1 MNDSSTEISYQVTR
15 QKIILIGDVAVGKTC
30 IINTLLGQKFN
41 EEYEPSIGVDFFSK
55 TLKFK
60 EKAIKLQIWDSAG
73 QEKFKSL
80 IPNYIR
86 GASLIFLIY
95 DITNKNSFTNLPFWV
110 KFINNIENTNI
121 VIVGNKTDL
130 ENKRQISTEEAKNYC
145 LENSFEFF
153 EVSAKNG
160 NGLFDMLFT
169 SIANLP
175 IFSLLNTEKLQKEEI
190 VQCLQKEN
198 IDYYNHIEQKKIN
211 EITDD
216 KGGVELNEN
225 SSKKG
230 NKIGFENLPSE
241 IDKDLVIKNKNKRC
255 FC

>member
-1 MNDSSTEISYQVTR
+1 MNDSATEISYQINR
-15 QKIILIGDVAVGKTC
+15 QKIILVGDVAVGKTC
-30 IINTLLGQKFN
+30 IINSLLGQKFK

-55 TLKFK
+55 TLSFK
-60 EKAIKLQIWDSAG
+60 GKAIKLQIWDSAG

-86 GASLIFLIY
+86 GASLIFLVY

-145 LENSFEFF
+145 DENSFEYF

-160 NGLFDMLFT
+160 NGLFDMFFI
-169 SIANLP
+169 SVANLP
-175 IFSLLNTEKLQKEEI
+175 IFSLLNNEKLTKEEI
-190 VQCLQKEN
+190 VQCLQNEN
-198 IDYYNHIEQKKIN
+198 IDYYNHTEQKKIN

-216 KGGVELNEN
+216 KGGIELNEN
-225 SSKKG
+225 SNKKG
-230 NKIGFENLPSE
+230 NKIAFENSTSE
-241 IDKDLVIKNKNKRC
+241 IDKDLVTKNKNKGC
-255 FC
+255 SC